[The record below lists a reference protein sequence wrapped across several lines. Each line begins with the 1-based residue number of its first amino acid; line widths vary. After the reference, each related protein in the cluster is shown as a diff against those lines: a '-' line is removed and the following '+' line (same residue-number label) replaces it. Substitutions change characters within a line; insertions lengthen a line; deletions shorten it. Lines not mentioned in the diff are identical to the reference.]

1 MRAQAERITERQL
14 QERLPGAESADEIAA
29 LSRTLNAMLDR
40 IEAAV
45 AHERRLVSDAS
56 HELRTPLTTLRAE
69 LDLALMGDRTP
80 EEMHAALRSAAEEA
94 RRMSRLADDLLVLAR
109 ADQGRLPLN
118 EEPLLVH
125 ELLEAAASRAQA
137 AARCA
142 DGRSPCGGS
151 RRGERRPSAIPTG
164 SRRCSTT

>member
-1 MRAQAERITERQL
+1 
-14 QERLPGAESADEIAA
+14 GFESADEIRA

-45 AHERRLVSDAS
+45 ARERRLVSDAS

-69 LDLALMGDRTP
+69 LELALIGERDP
-80 EEMHAALRSAAEEA
+80 EELRGAIESAVEEA

-118 EEPLLVH
+118 QEALPPH
-125 ELLEAAASRAQA
+125 ELLEAAAARARA
-137 AARCA
+137 AAQER
-142 DGRSPCGGS
+142 GRSIVVDDTHPDGS
-151 RRGERRPSAIPTG
+151 PVWADPDRVAQILGNLIT
-164 SRRCSTT
+164 